1 MTAGLRGRWGPK
13 YEAARPLVLWALLA
27 ASAALHASEGT
38 CTLGAL
44 TAPDLV
50 IEDARPV
57 RFEKDITRKAMAHT
71 AADPA
76 AFRIKVRRAGAGV
89 SSFNNEPRY
98 ELAAYELSRLLF
110 PADEQVVPPIALRS
124 APLDA
129 FRRIDPAAV
138 EAWSGTDGTF
148 YMVQCWLDGAKPH
161 PLRIDGPR
169 FAADPAYARAI
180 SRLNVLTYL
189 VEHKDSNL
197 GNVMLTGEGATVRAW
212 AIDNGVA
219 FDSEESDVGT
229 FWKNLRVDAVDRVLA
244 DRLHAL
250 TLGELRAHLAVIAQY
265 ELVGEA
271 WVSRPDSANFDAL
284 RGVRR
289 KGGQVQLGLTSK
301 EIGEVERRRV
311 RLVHR
316 IDKGDI
322 RILPDAS

>member
-1 MTAGLRGRWGPK
+1 MTTGIQGRDR
-13 YEAARPLVLWALLA
+13 ARCTARRALLA
-27 ASAALHASEGT
+27 CALLATSAALHANDGT
-38 CTLGAL
+38 CTLDAL
-44 TAPDLV
+44 TAPDLI

-76 AFRIKVRRAGAGV
+76 PFRIKVRRAGRGV

-98 ELAAYELSRLLF
+98 ELAAYEVSRLLF
-110 PADEQVVPPIALRS
+110 PADEQVVPAIALRS
-124 APLDA
+124 APLA
-129 FRRIDPAAV
+129 QFRAIDPGAV

-148 YMVQCWLDGAKPH
+148 YMVQCWLNGAKPH
-161 PLRIDGPR
+161 PLAIDTAR

-180 SRLNVLTYL
+180 SRLNVVTYL

-197 GNVMLTGEGATVRAW
+197 GNVMLTGEGAAVRAW

-219 FDSEESDVGT
+219 FDSEESDVGI
-229 FWKNLRVDAVDRVLA
+229 FWKTLRVDAIDRALA

-250 TLGELRAHLAVIAQY
+250 TLDELRARLGVIAQY
-265 ELVGEA
+265 ERAGEA
-271 WVSRPDSANFDAL
+271 WEPRPPGANFDAL

-289 KGGQVQLGLTSK
+289 RGPQVQLGLTGK
-301 EIGEVERRRV
+301 EIGAIERRRD
-311 RLVHR
+311 RLVRR